1 MVDVTI
7 IGAGPSGMMA
17 AITAS
22 AYGKK
27 VILCDK
33 NPDIG
38 KKMKLSGGG
47 RCNITNYK
55 DNNQFILNLP
65 TSNGRFLF
73 SSLNNF
79 GPYDI
84 YQFFEDQKVPLKI
97 EKDDKV
103 FPKSDRSSDFI
114 EALRKV
120 MKSNGVEIKLETEV
134 INLTKTE
141 SGFSVETNKGQW
153 QSQAIIVSTGG
164 QSYPHTGSTGFG
176 HHIAQDFGHE
186 ITHLF
191 PTESPVLS
199 NDPLI
204 ASKVLQGLSFSDI
217 KLSLLDENNQ
227 VIKYH
232 IHDLIITHF
241 GLSGPAALK
250 LSQFIYEYL
259 LNHKKAVVSI
269 DFIPERNSEDLIN
282 EIKELKEQALHKL
295 AKNVLMNYSQ
305 NRFIQ
310 YILDQLNITDELK
323 MANLSNQL
331 IIEFVNYLKD
341 FQINVQG
348 IKPIPNA
355 FVTGGGVSLK
365 EVNPKTLESKLVNGL
380 YFTGEVLDL
389 HGYTGGYN
397 ITIALSTG
405 YTAGM
410 SIGMNY

>member
-1 MVDVTI
+1 MIDVTI

-22 AYGKK
+22 SYGKK

-55 DNNQFILNLP
+55 DNNLFIQNLP
-65 TSNGRFLF
+65 TQNGRFLF
-73 SSLNNF
+73 SSLSNF
-79 GPYDI
+79 GPFDI
-84 YQFFEDQKVPLKI
+84 YQFFEEHKVPLKI

-103 FPKSDRSSDFI
+103 FPQSDKSSDFI
-114 EALRKV
+114 EALRRE
-120 MKSNGVEIKLETEV
+120 MQHNGVKLNLETEV
-134 INLTKTE
+134 IAISKQE
-141 SGFSVETNKGQW
+141 DGFLINTNKGQW
-153 QSQAIIVSTGG
+153 ISQNIVVATGG

-176 HHIAQDFGHE
+176 HQLAKKFRHE
-186 ITHLF
+186 LTELF

-204 ASKVLQGLSFSDI
+204 ASKVLQGLSFTDI
-217 KLSLLDENNQ
+217 KLSLLDENKQ
-227 VIKYH
+227 VIKSH

-250 LSQFIYEYL
+250 LSQFIHEYL
-259 LNHKKAVVSI
+259 QSHNKATVSI
-269 DFIPERNSEDLIN
+269 DFLPDRDKEDLIQ
-282 EIKELKEQALHKL
+282 ELKQLKEDSLHKL
-295 AKNVLMNYSQ
+295 AKNVLLNYSQ
-305 NRFIQ
+305 NRLIQ
-310 YILDQLNITDELK
+310 YILEQLKITDDLK

-331 IIEFVNYLKD
+331 IQDFVHYLKD
-341 FQINVQG
+341 FQIIVHG
-348 IKPIPNA
+348 IKPISNA

-365 EVNPKTLESKLVNGL
+365 EVNPKTLESKLVDGL

-410 SIGMNY
+410 SIGSSY